1 MNKYR
6 FPAVSPKAL
15 SQLNVSYEDRR
26 SLDHFLTISVLWAV
40 GTPTGEKDCRD
51 AVRGALIYPPHVQPG
66 DGTLRLV
73 ADLSDHT
80 RISGCGAFD
89 FSMLEELASGDSLP
103 SMLRGK
109 YSLTPL
115 RFSRLTE
122 DEINRMRRSCEIVPV
137 PKDYKPDWGDYYLEF
152 SVSISDSLKAQ
163 LRLEAD
169 EDELIDLID
178 SAFPSEAYTYSIEA
192 ERDSLCRGRAGQFSY
207 LFTFYRSS
215 PEEAAAMPGRF
226 GAVLEQHE
234 SVWRK
239 WKLESEASTGT
250 VGSLTWVQFSIRY
263 EGGIS

>member
-1 MNKYR
+1 MR
-6 FPAVSPKAL
+6 
-15 SQLNVSYEDRR
+15 
-26 SLDHFLTISVLWAV
+26 
-40 GTPTGEKDCRD
+40 DC
-51 AVRGALIYPPHVQPG
+51 PG
-66 DGTLRLV
+66 
-73 ADLSDHT
+73 S
-80 RISGCGAFD
+80 
-89 FSMLEELASGDSLP
+89 
-103 SMLRGK
+103 
-109 YSLTPL
+109 
-115 RFSRLTE
+115 
-122 DEINRMRRSCEIVPV
+122 
-137 PKDYKPDWGDYYLEF
+137 KDYKPDWGDYYLEF

-192 ERDSLCRGRAGQFSY
+192 ERDSFSY

-250 VGSLTWVQFSIRY
+250 VGSLAWVQFSIRY